1 MVHLYAK
8 LLVPKVNLVAMNTPS
23 LPKQFALDIS
33 HSPNASLEN
42 YLPGKDL
49 ALISALQDIARSW
62 VKEDIKSLNNP
73 LNQRWFYWWGPEGSG
88 RSHLL
93 KAIENAAKCADL
105 EHIALTPFEP
115 TSWVR
120 LEEKMDALSDS
131 TTPSVITV
139 DDVDRLDDRFVG
151 SLFRILNGVQAS
163 KAIHIFMA
171 GNAAP
176 ANLKLREDLRTR
188 LGWGLI
194 FQTQLL
200 DDDEKIQALEE
211 AAKARGLVLS
221 PDVLPWLLSR
231 FYRDMPS
238 LMALI
243 DALDAYS
250 LETKRAVTL
259 PLVREL
265 LQPK

>member
-1 MVHLYAK
+1 
-8 LLVPKVNLVAMNTPS
+8 MNTPP

-33 HSPNASLEN
+33 HSPKASLEN

-49 ALISALQDIARSW
+49 ALISALRDIEGSWERIDTRSS
-62 VKEDIKSLNNP
+62 VNP
-73 LNQRWFYWWGPEGSG
+73 LNQRWIYWWGPEGSG
-88 RSHLL
+88 RTHLL
-93 KAIENAAKCADL
+93 NAIGNAAEQIGL
-105 EHIALTPFEP
+105 ERITLTPFEP
-115 TSWVR
+115 ISWVS
-120 LEEKMDALSDS
+120 LEDKMNTLSES
-131 TTPSVITV
+131 TVPSVITV
-139 DDVDRLDDRFVG
+139 DDVDRLDDRLVG

-200 DDDEKIQALEE
+200 DDDEKIQALGE

-259 PLVREL
+259 PLVRDL

>member
-1 MVHLYAK
+1 
-8 LLVPKVNLVAMNTPS
+8 MNTPP
-23 LPKQFALDIS
+23 LPKQFALDIT
-33 HSPNASLEN
+33 HSPQASLEK

-49 ALISALQDIARSW
+49 ALICALQDVERSW
-62 VKEDIKSLNNP
+62 KKVDSHSSDNP
-73 LNQRWFYWWGPEGSG
+73 LNQRWIYWWGPEGSG
-88 RSHLL
+88 RTHLL
-93 KAIENAAKCADL
+93 DAIGNAAKHAGL

-115 TSWVR
+115 TAWIR
-120 LEEKMDALSDS
+120 LEEKMGVISES
-131 TTPSVITV
+131 ITPSVITV
-139 DDVDRLDDRFVG
+139 DDVDRLDDRLVG

-200 DDDEKIQALEE
+200 DDGEKIQALEE

>member
-1 MVHLYAK
+1 
-8 LLVPKVNLVAMNTPS
+8 MNTPS
-23 LPKQFALDIS
+23 LPKQFALDIG
-33 HSPNASLEN
+33 HTPKASLEN
-42 YLPGKDL
+42 YLPGNDRT
-49 ALISALQDIARSW
+49 LISSLQALCNSW
-62 VKEDIKSLNNP
+62 KQSATKEINNP
-73 LNQRWFYWWGPEGSG
+73 LNHRWMYWWGPEGSG
-88 RSHLL
+88 RTHLL
-93 KAIENAAKCADL
+93 QAMTNAAELAGL
-105 EHIALTPFEP
+105 ESFALTPTEP
-115 TSWVR
+115 ITWVR
-120 LEEKMDALSDS
+120 LEEQITALAENDQA
-131 TTPSVITV
+131 SVITV
-139 DDVDRLDDRFVG
+139 DDVDRLDDRLVG
-151 SLFRILNGVQAS
+151 ALFRILNIVQAS
-163 KAIHIFMA
+163 KNIHIFMA

-176 ANLKLREDLRTR
+176 ANLELREDLRTR

-200 DDDEKIQALEE
+200 DDDEKIQALEQ

-221 PDVLPWLLSR
+221 PEVIPWLLNR
-231 FYRDMPS
+231 FYRDMPN

>member
-1 MVHLYAK
+1 
-8 LLVPKVNLVAMNTPS
+8 MNTPS
-23 LPKQFALDIS
+23 LPRQFALDIS
-33 HSPNASLEN
+33 HTPKANLEN
-42 YLPGKDL
+42 YLPGNDL
-49 ALISALQDIARSW
+49 ALISTLQSLCSSW
-62 VKEDIKSLNNP
+62 TKQANELGNNP
-73 LNQRWFYWWGPEGSG
+73 LNHRWIYWWGSEGSG
-88 RSHLL
+88 RTHLL
-93 KAIENAAKCADL
+93 QAMTNAAENLGLASYS
-105 EHIALTPFEP
+105 LTPNDP
-115 TSWVR
+115 ISWVR
-120 LEEKMDALSDS
+120 LEERLPTLVSA

-139 DDVDRLDDRFVG
+139 DDVDLLDERLVG
-151 SLFRILNGVQAS
+151 ALFRILNEVNAS
-163 KAIHIFMA
+163 KNIHIFMA

-176 ANLKLREDLRTR
+176 ANLTLREDLRTR

-200 DDDEKIQALEE
+200 DDDEKIEALEQ
-211 AAKARGLVLS
+211 AAKARGLNLS
-221 PDVLPWLLSR
+221 PDVLPWLLNR
-231 FYRDMPS
+231 FYRDMPN

>member
-1 MVHLYAK
+1 
-8 LLVPKVNLVAMNTPS
+8 MNTPS
-23 LPKQFALDIS
+23 LPKQFALDIG
-33 HSPNASLEN
+33 HSPKASLEN

-49 ALISALQDIARSW
+49 ALISALRDIERSW
-62 VKEDIKSLNNP
+62 ESVDTHRSTNP
-73 LNQRWFYWWGPEGSG
+73 LNQRWIYWWGPEGSG

-93 KAIENAAKCADL
+93 NAIGNVAEEVGL

-120 LEEKMDALSDS
+120 LEENMVALSDS
-131 TTPSVITV
+131 AAPSVITV
-139 DDVDRLDDRFVG
+139 DDVDSLDDRLVG

-163 KAIHIFMA
+163 KMIHIFMA
-171 GNAAP
+171 GNAPP

-221 PDVLPWLLSR
+221 SDVLPWLLSR

>member
-1 MVHLYAK
+1 
-8 LLVPKVNLVAMNTPS
+8 MNTSP

-33 HSPNASLEN
+33 HSPKASLEN
-42 YLPGKDL
+42 FLPGKDL
-49 ALISALQDIARSW
+49 ALLSALQDIEKSW
-62 VKEDIKSLNNP
+62 RKGNSQSSENP
-73 LNQRWFYWWGPEGSG
+73 LNQRWIYWWGPEGSG
-88 RSHLL
+88 RTHLL
-93 KAIENAAKCADL
+93 DAIGNAAEHAGL
-105 EHIALTPFEP
+105 ERIALTPFEP
-115 TSWVR
+115 ASWVR
-120 LEEKMDALSDS
+120 LEEKMGAISES
-131 TTPSVITV
+131 ATPSVITV
-139 DDVDRLDDRFVG
+139 DDVDRLDDRLVG

-163 KAIHIFMA
+163 KAVYIFMA
-171 GNAAP
+171 GDAAP

>member
-1 MVHLYAK
+1 
-8 LLVPKVNLVAMNTPS
+8 MNTSS
-23 LPKQFALDIS
+23 LPRQFALDIS
-33 HSPNASLEN
+33 HTPKASLEN

-49 ALISALQDIARSW
+49 ALVSTLQSLSSSW
-62 VKEDIKSLNNP
+62 AHASKEVINNP
-73 LNQRWFYWWGPEGSG
+73 LNHRWMYWWGPEGSG

-93 KAIENAAKCADL
+93 DAMSHAAENFGL
-105 EHIALTPFEP
+105 EHFSLHPSEP
-115 TSWVR
+115 ISWVR
-120 LEEKMDALSDS
+120 LEEKLPILTQSNI
-131 TTPSVITV
+131 PSVITV
-139 DDVDRLDDRFVG
+139 DDVDRLDERLVG
-151 SLFRILNGVQAS
+151 ALFRILNEVQAS
-163 KAIHIFMA
+163 KNIHIFMA

-176 ANLKLREDLRTR
+176 ASLTLREDLRTR

-200 DDDEKIQALEE
+200 DDDEKIQALEQ

-221 PDVLPWLLSR
+221 SDVLPWLLNR
-231 FYRDMPS
+231 FYRDMPN

>member
-1 MVHLYAK
+1 
-8 LLVPKVNLVAMNTPS
+8 MNKTP
-23 LPKQFALDIS
+23 LPKQFALDLS
-33 HSPNASLEN
+33 HIPKASLEN

-49 ALISALQDIARSW
+49 ALISTLRDLSKSW
-62 VKEDIKSLNNP
+62 QEQSSKTPTHP
-73 LNQRWFYWWGPEGSG
+73 LNQRWIYWWGPEGSG
-88 RSHLL
+88 RTHLL
-93 KAIENAAKCADL
+93 EAIANAADDAG
-105 EHIALTPFEP
+105 IAHFSLSPQEP

-120 LEEKMDALSDS
+120 LEEKMTALASSDA
-131 TTPSVITV
+131 PSVITV
-139 DDVDRLDDRFVG
+139 DDVDRLDERLVG
-151 SLFRILNGVQAS
+151 ALFRIRNGVQAS

-171 GNAAP
+171 GKAAP
-176 ANLKLREDLRTR
+176 GALDLREDLRTR
-188 LGWGLI
+188 LAWGLV
-194 FQTQLL
+194 FQTELL
-200 DDDEKIQALEE
+200 DDDAKIQALEQ
-211 AAKARGLVLS
+211 AAQARGLVLS

-231 FYRDMPS
+231 FYRDMPN

>member
-1 MVHLYAK
+1 
-8 LLVPKVNLVAMNTPS
+8 MNTSS

-33 HSPNASLEN
+33 HSPKASLEN

-49 ALISALQDIARSW
+49 ALISALRDLERSW
-62 VKEDIKSLNNP
+62 VNVDIQSSTNP
-73 LNQRWFYWWGPEGSG
+73 LNQRWIYWWGPEGSG

-93 KAIENAAKCADL
+93 NAIGNAAEQIGL
-105 EHIALTPFEP
+105 EHIALSQHEP
-115 TSWVR
+115 ISWVR
-120 LEEKMDALSDS
+120 LEEKMGALTDS
-131 TTPSVITV
+131 ATPSVITV
-139 DDVDRLDDRFVG
+139 DDVDGLDERLVG
-151 SLFRILNGVQAS
+151 SLFRILNEVRAS

-176 ANLKLREDLRTR
+176 ASLKLREDLRTR

>member
-1 MVHLYAK
+1 
-8 LLVPKVNLVAMNTPS
+8 MNISS
-23 LPKQFALDIS
+23 LPKQFALDIG
-33 HSPNASLEN
+33 HSPKASLEN
-42 YLPGKDL
+42 YLPGNDL
-49 ALISALQDIARSW
+49 ALISALQGIERSW
-62 VKEDIKSLNNP
+62 KNVNLQNSSNP
-73 LNQRWFYWWGPEGSG
+73 LNQRWIYWWGPEGSG
-88 RSHLL
+88 RTHLL
-93 KAIENAAKCADL
+93 EAMNHAAEESRL
-105 EHIALTPFEP
+105 EHTSLSPSEP
-115 TSWVR
+115 TAWVR
-120 LEEKMDALSDS
+120 IEERLNMLAQYDI
-131 TTPSVITV
+131 PSVITV
-139 DDVDRLDDRFVG
+139 DDVDRLDERLVG
-151 SLFRILNGVQAS
+151 ALFRILNHVHAS
-163 KAIHIFMA
+163 KAVYIFMA
-171 GNAAP
+171 GKDAP

-188 LGWGLI
+188 LGWGLV
-194 FQTQLL
+194 FQTQVLA
-200 DDDEKIQALEE
+200 DDEKIQALNE

>member
-1 MVHLYAK
+1 
-8 LLVPKVNLVAMNTPS
+8 MNTPS

-33 HSPNASLEN
+33 HSPKASLEN
-42 YLPGKDL
+42 YLPGKNL
-49 ALISALQDIARSW
+49 ALISALQDIEISW
-62 VKEDIKSLNNP
+62 KKSNAHDSDNP
-73 LNQRWFYWWGPEGSG
+73 LNQRWIYWWGPEGSG

-93 KAIENAAKCADL
+93 DAIGNAAKDAEL
-105 EHIALTPFEP
+105 EHIALSPSEP
-115 TSWVR
+115 TAWVR
-120 LEEKMDALSDS
+120 LEEKMGALAESKNA
-131 TTPSVITV
+131 SVITV
-139 DDVDRLDDRFVG
+139 DDVDHLDDRLVG
-151 SLFRILNGVQAS
+151 SLFRILNTVQAS
-163 KAIHIFMA
+163 KAIHVFMA